1 MPLLSRCSFKL
12 KHVWTASGNLC
23 NWPKSHPCYSIVAI
37 DFLSCSLQFRFS
49 MVFHGFPMISQC
61 LIAKGIA
68 IDVHP
73 LRLRRVISVQ
83 ILAQNVTRCST
94 KPDLAAC
101 AVLPLGCA
109 KSTFQKEPTQR
120 TQSIH
125 ITVSFII
132 FLGTSWLKENGTIL
146 ENILNRTC
154 ILYELFMIYCINMD
168 LILEALGFLFMDSR
182 WF

>member
-1 MPLLSRCSFKL
+1 
-12 KHVWTASGNLC
+12 
-23 NWPKSHPCYSIVAI
+23 
-37 DFLSCSLQFRFS
+37 
-49 MVFHGFPMISQC
+49 MISQC

-132 FLGTSWLKENGTIL
+132 FVGHKLTQKKMGQSFNK
-146 ENILNRTC
+146 NI
-154 ILYELFMIYCINMD
+154 ESNMY
-168 LILEALGFLFMDSR
+168 II
-182 WF
+182 